1 LTTWHLITGEYPPQP
16 GGVSD
21 YTRLVATQLARAG
34 DVVNVW
40 APGPDRS
47 ESVEARTVEARMVE
61 DGTIVHRLPGHFGL
75 SALRVLDRAL
85 HATPGRILVQYVPHA
100 FGMKA
105 MNLPFALWLYARR
118 KMDIAV
124 MFHEVTFPIHRS
136 QAPRH
141 NLLGAANR
149 TMAALAA
156 HAARRIFVSTV
167 SWEKPLRSLIPE
179 DTRVVWLPVPSNIPV
194 VKDREGIAAV
204 RRSFS
209 PATGPLIGH
218 FGTFGGDIAGLLD
231 KILPALLDEVPRAHV
246 ILIGRNSEQYATAIA
261 GERPELAR
269 RIRASG
275 SLPPCEVSM
284 CISACDLLV
293 QPYPGGIATRRG
305 SAMAGLAHGRA
316 IVTNSGHLT
325 EPLWFERRAVAMAP
339 AADVA
344 AIAALARDLLG
355 DTARREHLGKS
366 GARLYADRFD
376 ICHTIAALR
385 AA

>member
-1 LTTWHLITGEYPPQP
+1 LNVRNETAQLTTWHLVTGEYPPQL

-21 YTRLVATQLARAG
+21 YTRLVAIELARAG

-40 APGPDRS
+40 APGSDPS
-47 ESVEARTVEARMVE
+47 ESVEE
-61 DGTIVHRLPGHFGL
+61 GTIVHRLPGHFGL

-85 HATPGRILVQYVPHA
+85 HATPGRILIQYVPHA

-105 MNLPFALWLYARR
+105 MNLPFVFWLYARR

-124 MFHEVTFPIHRS
+124 MFHEVAFPIHRS

-149 TMAALAA
+149 TMAGLAA
-156 HAARRIFVSTV
+156 RAARRIFVSTV
-167 SWEKPLRSLIPE
+167 SWKKPLRSLIPE
-179 DTRVVWLPVPSNIPV
+179 NTRVVWLPIPSNIPV
-194 VKDREGIAAV
+194 VKDREGIAVV
-204 RRSFS
+204 RRNFS
-209 PATGPLIGH
+209 PARGPLVGH
-218 FGTFGGDIAGLLD
+218 FGTFGGHIAGMLD
-231 KILPALLDEVPRAHV
+231 KILPSLLDEVPAASA
-246 ILIGRNSEQYATAIA
+246 ILIGRNSEQYKTAIA
-261 GERPELAR
+261 RERPELAR

-293 QPYPGGIATRRG
+293 QPYPDGITTRRT
-305 SAMAGLAHGRA
+305 SAMVGLAHGRA

-325 EPLWFERRAVAMAP
+325 EGLWSERRAVAMAP

-344 AIAALARDLLG
+344 AVAALARDLLG
-355 DTARREHLGKS
+355 DTVRREYLGKS
-366 GARLYADRFD
+366 GASLYAKSFD

-385 AA
+385 AV